1 MRSQIEDLNRSVLFV
16 QPRQPFLDWVR
27 REEQFARLTLKQLR
41 AEGTA
46 YLLPAV
52 MASGVQEKFTSVYWK
67 EIFELELSAWTAEK
81 SEWPEGLNLKMFKK
95 WFDVR
100 FSSLCLDLV
109 DERIGPLRE

>member
-1 MRSQIEDLNRSVLFV
+1 MSSQIEDLNRSVLFV

-27 REEQFARLTLKQLR
+27 KDEQFAGLTLKQLR
-41 AEGTA
+41 VEGTA

-52 MASGVQEKFTSVYWK
+52 LSSGVQEKFSSVYWR
-67 EIFELELSAWTAEK
+67 EIFELELAAWTTET
-81 SEWPEGLNLKMFKK
+81 SEWPEGRSLEMFRK

-109 DERIGPLRE
+109 DEPLGFL